1 MSKKFED
8 LVDYF
13 AFLEEK
19 EIIDENGSF
28 SLHPKK
34 MAKGWAENLD
44 IENWEIE
51 EVLVPKSFDSFCA
64 GFTGFAGGD
73 WQDMTRWS
81 LVINDKGEANF
92 VMFDSPDCI
101 FNSCEKS
108 MKMDQFKK
116 LHNEIMNGKNK

>member
-1 MSKKFED
+1 MAKKFND

-19 EIIDENGSF
+19 EIVDENGGF
-28 SLHPKK
+28 FLNPKK
-34 MAKGWAENLD
+34 IAKGWAEDLD

-51 EVLVPKSFDSFCA
+51 EVEVPKSFDSFCA

-73 WQDMTRWS
+73 WQDMTRWN
-81 LVINDKGEANF
+81 LTINDKGEIKF

-101 FNSCEKS
+101 FHNCEKS

-116 LHNEIMNGKNK
+116 LHNKIMNDKS

>member
-1 MSKKFED
+1 MSKKFND

-13 AFLEEK
+13 VFLEEK
-19 EIIDENGSF
+19 EIIDKDGKF
-28 SLHPKK
+28 SLSPNK

-51 EVLVPKSFDSFCA
+51 EVRIPKSFDSFCA

-81 LVINDKGEANF
+81 LMINEKGEANF
-92 VMFDSPDCI
+92 VMFNSPDYI
-101 FNSCEKS
+101 FHDCEKS

-116 LHNEIMNGKNK
+116 LHNEIMNGKK

>member
-1 MSKKFED
+1 MAKKFDD

-19 EIIDENGSF
+19 GIIDENGSF
-28 SLHPKK
+28 YLHPKK
-34 MAKGWAENLD
+34 IAKGWAENLD

-51 EVLVPKSFDSFCA
+51 EVLIPKDFDSFCA

-73 WQDMTRWS
+73 WQEMTRWS
-81 LVINDKGEANF
+81 LMINDKGEVNF

-101 FNSCEKS
+101 FHDCEKS
-108 MKMDQFKK
+108 MKMDQFKE
-116 LHNEIMNGKNK
+116 LHNKIMNGKSK